1 MRKELELNDR
11 TYDNEVRILSA
22 LQRLKHPNILQLV
35 GCYTLNSKNSLISP
49 FVPGGTLRKFLEVG
63 LPQHFSREE
72 MIYSMAG
79 LASAVWALHEFVLD
93 DTEPSYKGHHQ
104 DLRQDNILVD
114 GTRFILADFGLS
126 SIKPMDEKSKT
137 PFKGRKG
144 YCQAP
149 ECAELGR
156 PFREHEA
163 TRATDIFALACVL
176 ADLVV
181 HFVRGPKG
189 VQDFE
194 AAREFRVSPICY
206 HLYHKGASSNNAVA
220 AWLQKTALEDG
231 SQSMQSVSH
240 LLSTM
245 LEIAPSKRPSAAE
258 VTANLY
264 MSTITAFSKCLM
276 SLYAL
281 FESNTN
287 ALIEKARFLS
297 WVLSQDTDLYCRSS
311 GATSTSK
318 SFDSIVEILRQLKAE
333 LESIDVSHADM
344 DSRSFLEVR
353 TLNTQLLNLL
363 SPERGSNA
371 RSRLQSLLLTT
382 LTSEKLEA
390 KFPTTR
396 SSTSISPIAQK
407 AETKS
412 LVARIE
418 DATAFTA
425 QPFFRII
432 SDPIVDIRAAGL
444 FTVGMLRYAHQKKPV
459 ILESVRYQD
468 PIRREKLLPRIHAL
482 CELVSSGTI
491 GQDLRLPPFYGLH
504 EDRNNFCFDIV
515 YGFPRSILETPSHTS
530 LMSLHDLLVERDE
543 STFPPW
549 ESRCS
554 LARELAESLASFH
567 DVDWYH
573 KDLTPFSILFF
584 PTRNISPSARA
595 TSPYLLGFHHS
606 RSAIDDFT
614 EGPLQD
620 QRHQRY
626 HHPKYI
632 SVHNHQYAR
641 FCPEFDHYSLGIL
654 LIEIGFW
661 ATIDTIMAGHN
672 KLSNHDFSTV
682 LIQQKLPL
690 LSFQMG
696 DWYAEIVREC
706 LTAPVQL
713 QPGKDNG
720 SEFASS
726 TNLLFIQKVVMP
738 LKAYIKSHSTP
749 EPSRKRG
756 RENDD
761 TNTPSTSPKRKVR

>member
-1 MRKELELNDR
+1 MRKELELNDE
-11 TYDNEVRILSA
+11 TYENEVRVLSA

-49 FVPGGTLRKFLEVG
+49 FVPGGTLRKFLEIDV
-63 LPQHFSREE
+63 PPYFPREE
-72 MIYSMAG
+72 MICSMAG
-79 LASAVWALHEFVLD
+79 LASAVWALHEFGLD
-93 DTEPSYKGHHQ
+93 DTELSYKGHHQ

-137 PFKGRKG
+137 PFKGRRG

-156 PFREHEA
+156 PFREYEA
-163 TRATDIFALACVL
+163 TRATDIFALACIL

-189 VQDFE
+189 IQDFKT
-194 AAREFRVSPICY
+194 AREFTMSPICY
-206 HLYHKGASSNNAVA
+206 YLYHKGKSSNDAVT
-220 AWLQKTALEDG
+220 AWLQKTTHEDG
-231 SQSMQSVSH
+231 SKSMQSISY

-245 LEIAPSKRPSAAE
+245 LEIAPNKRPSAAE

-264 MSTITAFSKCLM
+264 ISTITAFSECLM

-281 FESNTN
+281 FESNTD
-287 ALIEKARFLS
+287 ALVEKARFLS
-297 WVLSQDTDLYCRSS
+297 WVLSQDTELYCRSL

-318 SFDSIVEILRQLKAE
+318 MFDSIVDILRQLKAE
-333 LESIDVSHADM
+333 LKSINMSHAGI

-371 RSRLQSLLLTT
+371 RSRLQSLLLAT

-390 KFPTTR
+390 KFSATR
-396 SSTSISPIAQK
+396 SSTSNSPIAQK

-418 DATAFTA
+418 DITVPTS

-432 SDPIVDIRAAGL
+432 SEPIVDIQEAGL
-444 FTVGMLRYAHQKKPV
+444 FTVGRLRYAHQKKPV
-459 ILESVRYQD
+459 IFESVRYQD
-468 PIRREKLLPRIHAL
+468 PIRREKLLPRIYAL
-482 CELVSSGTI
+482 CDLVSSGTI

-504 EDRNNFCFDIV
+504 EDENNLCFDIV
-515 YGFPRSILETPSHTS
+515 YGFPRSTLENPNHTS
-530 LMSLHDLLVERDE
+530 LISLHDLLVDRDE

-549 ESRCS
+549 ESRCR
-554 LARELAESLASFH
+554 LAKELAESLASFH

-573 KDLTPFSILFF
+573 KDLTPFNILFF
-584 PTRNISPSARA
+584 PTRNTPPYARA
-595 TSPYLLGFHHS
+595 ASPYILGFHHS

-632 SVHNHQYAR
+632 SVHDHQYAR

-661 ATIDTIMAGHN
+661 ATIDTVMEGHN
-672 KLSNHDFSTV
+672 KLSNHDFSTT

-690 LSFQMG
+690 LSFRMG
-696 DWYAEIVREC
+696 TWYVEIVREC
-706 LTAPVQL
+706 LTAPVQ
-713 QPGKDNG
+713 QYPGKDNG
-720 SEFASS
+720 SEFAPSP
-726 TNLLFIQKVVMP
+726 NLLFIQKVVMP
-738 LKAYIKSHSTP
+738 LKAYVKSHRAL
-749 EPSRKRG
+749 EPSRKRE
-756 RENDD
+756 READD
-761 TNTPSTSPKRKVR
+761 NSTPSISSKRRVK